1 MWAVIMVGALSWL
14 VYMIARNV
22 QRYYSYPTTTLET
35 VKHVDSL
42 DFPAVTLCNYNQ
54 VRKSKLDDHTKAY
67 FRNLFGSPGTYYIIG
82 ME

>member
-1 MWAVIMVGALSWL
+1 MWTVIMIGALSWL
-14 VYMIARNV
+14 VYMITRNV
-22 QRYYSYPTTTLET
+22 QRYYSYPTATLVT

-54 VRKSKLDDHTKAY
+54 VRKSKLAKNTKAF
-67 FRNLFGSPGTYYIIG
+67 FRNLFGSPGTYYIIR